1 MNETLERRMHDRS
14 VTAAYFNPRLS
25 KILQIVEELKDEMP
39 LEASALPVS
48 A

>member
-1 MNETLERRMHDRS
+1 MELERRIRDRA

-25 KILQIVEELKDEMP
+25 KILQMAEELKGEMP
-39 LEASALPVS
+39 LEESATPIVDT